1 MSLSAYSAEEHQR
14 AVDAESRYGNYY
26 VTAYNSTILLSNI
39 MMWPL
44 IDCEIFIRFLSQLK
58 KYHSLSL
65 ISTVRLHRIQAKM
78 DLRYFLEST
87 VNASYALVHN
97 DTNIYFNYEGGEP
110 PEAQQAPRQRYKCI

>member
-26 VTAYNSTILLSNI
+26 VTAYNTTILLSNI

-44 IDCEIFIRFLSQLK
+44 IDCEIFIRFLSLMK
-58 KYHSLSL
+58 KYHSLSM

-87 VNASYALVHN
+87 IHAAYTLAHPDSTA
-97 DTNIYFNYEGGEP
+97 YFDYEN
-110 PEAQQAPRQRYKCI
+110 